1 MPATTWR
8 TNHAERNTTFPL
20 KRHAYIRGLRRRLV
34 VILISLTCP
43 VQKNETAFTWKVNAC
58 ELPRLSAGLP
68 QGFRHAQC
76 AMDYRKLC
84 CNTTLYDV
92 YIFCVIIIRIFLL
105 RERSYTR
112 VFLWVDA
119 FFSYETLKQIKS
131 FCVEFIFNVVCWW
144 QCIKK
149 KKNCLI
155 VVKL

>member
-8 TNHAERNTTFPL
+8 TKHAERNTTFPL

-68 QGFRHAQC
+68 QGFRRAQC

-92 YIFCVIIIRIFLL
+92 YIYFVSLLYVYFFCENEAIHAF
-105 RERSYTR
+105 
-112 VFLWVDA
+112 FLWVDA

-149 KKNCLI
+149 KKKKTVL
-155 VVKL
+155 